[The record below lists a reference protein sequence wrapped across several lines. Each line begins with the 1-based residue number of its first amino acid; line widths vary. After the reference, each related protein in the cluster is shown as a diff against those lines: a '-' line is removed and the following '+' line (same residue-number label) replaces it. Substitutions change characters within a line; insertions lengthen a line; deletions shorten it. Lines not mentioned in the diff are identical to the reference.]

1 MSSEID
7 IFLQQLSKSSHEAV
21 NMSPLCVRL
30 TTDIAGQLAFG
41 QPLNTQVEAT
51 NRLFPR
57 AMTSMN
63 GLVNIFSQYSSLI
76 TKFRWALVIY
86 AISLRHSILCA

>member
-7 IFLQQLSKSSHEAV
+7 TFLQQLSKSNHEVV
-21 NMSPLCVRL
+21 NMSPLCERL

-57 AMTSMN
+57 AMISMN

-76 TKFRWALVIY
+76 TKLK
-86 AISLRHSILCA
+86 